1 MPSAGRRVLPLA
13 MFLGSF
19 AWSFVFVSLPFY
31 IETVSTLDRAATLQW
46 TGWVLGI
53 TSLVTVATGPIWGH
67 YADRVELKSL
77 YMLVQ
82 TLQGLAFFG
91 MALARTLPELF
102 VARMILGL
110 MGASST
116 FAFMMVGR
124 EADQRVVRREVAAIQ
139 SAMTIG
145 QVTGPLAGAIAAAR
159 LGFRSSF
166 VVGAGFLF
174 SCTLLVFRGVPA
186 GSTRPA
192 GTGTAAPVRLADVIS
207 VVAIVLVGSVH
218 MFFMPAI
225 LPQTLP
231 TLGVES
237 TRTLEVGGLLMFASG
252 VGVAL
257 GSIVAPRLPEL
268 IPERRLIPGL
278 LVAASV
284 FVVGLAVA
292 PTPFVYGGLRF
303 LQVLCVAPVFPLTIA
318 RIAQGAGGQTMSVI
332 NSARIGAGF
341 VGPVIAT
348 TVVAWTAP
356 WVLYALLA
364 AIGVACVPLA
374 RQRPPDVHGRQ
385 A

>member
-1 MPSAGRRVLPLA
+1 
-13 MFLGSF
+13 
-19 AWSFVFVSLPFY
+19 
-31 IETVSTLDRAATLQW
+31 
-46 TGWVLGI
+46 
-53 TSLVTVATGPIWGH
+53 
-67 YADRVELKSL
+67 
-77 YMLVQ
+77 
-82 TLQGLAFFG
+82 
-91 MALARTLPELF
+91 
-102 VARMILGL
+102 
-110 MGASST
+110 
-116 FAFMMVGR
+116 
-124 EADQRVVRREVAAIQ
+124 
-139 SAMTIG
+139 MTIG

-166 VVGAGFLF
+166 VVGAGFLC
-174 SCTLLVFRGVPA
+174 SCPLLVGRGGPA
-186 GSTRPA
+186 GSPRPA

>member
-1 MPSAGRRVLPLA
+1 MPAPLLRVLPVA

-31 IETVSTLDRAATLQW
+31 IEKVSTLDPASTLHW

-53 TSLVTVATGPIWGH
+53 TSLVTVATGPFWGH

-82 TLQGLAFFG
+82 TLQGVAFFG

-102 VARMILGL
+102 VARLVLGL

-116 FAFMMVGR
+116 VAFMMAGR
-124 EADQRVVRREVAAIQ
+124 ESDPAAVRRDVAAIQ

-145 QVTGPLAGAIAAAR
+145 QVTGPLVGAIAAAR

-174 SCTLLVFRGVPA
+174 LCVLLVSRGVPA
-186 GSTRPA
+186 GSTRAA
-192 GTGTAAPVRLADVIS
+192 GSRATPPIRLADVVA

-218 MFFMPAI
+218 IFFMPAI

-231 TLGVES
+231 ALGVEPG
-237 TRTLEVGGLLMFASG
+237 RTLEVGGLVMFASG

-278 LVAASV
+278 LVAASTCV
-284 FVVGLAVA
+284 AVLALA
-292 PTPFVYGGLRF
+292 PTPLVYGGLRF
-303 LQVLCVAPVFPLTIA
+303 LQVLCVAPVFPLVIA
-318 RIAQGAGGQTMSVI
+318 RIAQNAGGQTMSVI

-348 TVVAWTAP
+348 SVVAWTAP

-364 AIGVACVPLA
+364 AVGVACVPLA
-374 RQRPPDVHGRQ
+374 RRRLPRMRGRQ